1 MRAVPSQVI
10 HFLDVLLAS
19 QLCGQEPDKHI
30 FLPQQ
35 GIQLEKGV
43 SLIVLSP
50 EYSLGPVRIEL
61 PGLWG

>member
-1 MRAVPSQVI
+1 MGAVPSQVI

-19 QLCGQEPDKHI
+19 RLCGQEPDKHF

-35 GIQLEKGV
+35 GIQLGKGV
-43 SLIVLSP
+43 SLSVLSP
-50 EYSLGPVRIEL
+50 QDSQGPVRIEL